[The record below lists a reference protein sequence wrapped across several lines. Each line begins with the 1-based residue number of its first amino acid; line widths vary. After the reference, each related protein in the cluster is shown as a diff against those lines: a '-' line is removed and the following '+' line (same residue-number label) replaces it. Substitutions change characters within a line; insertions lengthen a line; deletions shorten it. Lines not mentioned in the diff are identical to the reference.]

1 MKIKLPTGV
10 TLSVDNPFVAQ
21 QYLKYGAVEITE
33 PEKVKKPSTRS
44 KSTRSKSTQ
53 KILQN

>member
-33 PEKVKKPSTRS
+33 PEKAKKPSTHS
-44 KSTRSKSTQ
+44 KSTHSKSTQ
-53 KILQN
+53 KTLQN

>member
-10 TLSVDNPFVAQ
+10 TLSVDNSFVAQ

-33 PEKVKKPSTRS
+33 PEKTEKPSTHS

-53 KILQN
+53 KIL